1 MTGTRRNIKQGCGE
15 YCLQSR
21 VAGDP
26 VEEGLISQ
34 PPVPQHERMPLEV
47 LHPAPQAAPR
57 QLARCRR
64 VVDLYDQVEKRS
76 DTFLFAGKITYESLS
91 QPLLALTEVESV
103 VGKDVSVQRIRI
115 ELNELE
121 LLQPE
126 LVHSTPAIALSKQ
139 AGRWVVR
146 TGTGDQYTS
155 RVVISNV
162 DPALTVCSLL
172 DPSLIPRRALRK
184 ASRLRPSGSILMALV
199 GTDLDLAEL
208 GFTTGNICQY
218 ADWNVASCY
227 DGWLGKSPP
236 STEKALFINSPSVR
250 DAQGRYAPEGE
261 HTLQLLAGWSYE
273 SMERWAPMAPQQR
286 GEEYEQL
293 KTELCDALVAGAE
306 RQVPGLAS
314 HVTRVECITPLECA
328 DRVRSVRG
336 GIYGPAHIPSQM
348 GPGRYQSLTCGVDGL
363 FLAGAGTFGCGL
375 YYCAASGFF
384 AAEKSLA
391 YLTG

>member
-1 MTGTRRNIKQGCGE
+1 
-15 YCLQSR
+15 
-21 VAGDP
+21 
-26 VEEGLISQ
+26 
-34 PPVPQHERMPLEV
+34 
-47 LHPAPQAAPR
+47 
-57 QLARCRR
+57 
-64 VVDLYDQVEKRS
+64 
-76 DTFLFAGKITYESLS
+76 
-91 QPLLALTEVESV
+91 
-103 VGKDVSVQRIRI
+103 
-115 ELNELE
+115 
-121 LLQPE
+121 
-126 LVHSTPAIALSKQ
+126 
-139 AGRWVVR
+139 
-146 TGTGDQYTS
+146 
-155 RVVISNV
+155 
-162 DPALTVCSLL
+162 
-172 DPSLIPRRALRK
+172 
-184 ASRLRPSGSILMALV
+184 MALV